1 MQLSQ
6 ALDRLS
12 NFSSEHFS
20 SLSEILSPELL
31 AQCLNESGTVTLRKR
46 RLPMETMIWAVV
58 GMALFRDQPMSR
70 IVNQLDILLPGNRPF
85 VAPSAVVQARQK
97 LGYAAVQ
104 RVFEQTQSLW
114 LGSLP
119 VSHWAGLTLLGVDGV
134 VWRAPD
140 SPDNA
145 LAFARTRNG
154 QSESSYPQ
162 IRMVCQMELTS
173 HLLTASAF
181 DSVAESEMTLAA
193 RLIEQTP
200 DHTLTLFDKG
210 FYSLGLLH
218 QWQNTGSER
227 HWMVPLKKGTQYREI
242 TRYGRKDCLVEIS
255 TTPQSRKKWPGL
267 PDAIQVRLVSR
278 TVKGKERQVLTSM
291 TDPMR
296 FPSADIVDLYSHR
309 WEIELGYRE
318 MKQYMMKS
326 RLTLRSKKPDMIRQ
340 ELWGVL
346 LAYNLVRF
354 QMARMAY
361 SMKGIHP
368 NQLSFNQAS
377 AEIISC
383 LLKLTLCSPGKI
395 PAVIRDLIEMAP
407 AFVLPHRRERAFPR
421 SVRLRPQKY
430 PVRKEKCQSVLN

>member
-12 NFSSEHFS
+12 NFSSDQFS

-31 AQCLNESGTVTLRKR
+31 DQCLNESGTVTLRKR

-70 IVNQLDILLPGNRPF
+70 IVNQLDILLPGDRPF

-97 LGYAAVQ
+97 LGYVAVQ

-181 DSVAESEMTLAA
+181 DSVAENEMTLAA

-267 PDAIQVRLVSR
+267 PDAIQVRLVC
-278 TVKGKERQVLTSM
+278 KRQYN
-291 TDPMR
+291 
-296 FPSADIVDLYSHR
+296 DIYPHALMF
-309 WEIELGYRE
+309 E
-318 MKQYMMKS
+318 
-326 RLTLRSKKPDMIRQ
+326 TLFS
-340 ELWGVL
+340 
-346 LAYNLVRF
+346 Y
-354 QMARMAY
+354 
-361 SMKGIHP
+361 H
-368 NQLSFNQAS
+368 SF
-377 AEIISC
+377 
-383 LLKLTLCSPGKI
+383 
-395 PAVIRDLIEMAP
+395 
-407 AFVLPHRRERAFPR
+407 
-421 SVRLRPQKY
+421 
-430 PVRKEKCQSVLN
+430 